1 MWLGR
6 LDIYCLKS
14 RDRPFDFQFPN
25 KKACKDRS
33 YVSFMFFSAFC
44 PSSERLISFY
54 YFHCRSPREYQRAKA
69 GIVGLSEVNR
79 LGVMV
84 GVPQVAMVAS

>member
-14 RDRPFDFQFPN
+14 KDRPFDIQFPN
-25 KKACKDRS
+25 GKACQDRS
-33 YVSFMFFSAFC
+33 YVSFMFFHVVGHRSAD
-44 PSSERLISFY
+44 PVGVYLADLL
-54 YFHCRSPREYQRAKA
+54 REYQRAKD

-84 GVPQVAMVAS
+84 GAPQLAMVAL